1 MTTFPGS
8 PRLQK
13 GAIVG
18 IDPTIPIPTIVIFQY
33 NPDTMTR
40 TLQVNAASGETDMSE
55 ALRLKGPPQET
66 IRVEIEI
73 DATDQLE
80 KAEFPATG
88 MGVYPVLSSLET
100 LLYPKSINVIVN
112 EVLLNAG
119 IIEIVP
125 PEAPMTLFA
134 WGFKRVLP
142 VRITELSITEEA
154 FDPSLNPIRAK
165 VTLGLRVL
173 TYNDLGLTHPGGVMF
188 MAHQIMKET
197 MSVIGTAANIPA
209 LPSILGG

>member
-1 MTTFPGS
+1 MSSFSGS

-18 IDPTIPIPTIVIFQY
+18 IDPVVPLPTIVIFQY

-40 TLQVNAASGETDMSE
+40 TLQVNAASGDTDMSE

-66 IRVEIEI
+66 ISVEIEI

-80 KAEFPATG
+80 QAEFPAVG
-88 MGVYPVLSSLET
+88 MGIYPVLSGLET
-100 LLYPKSINVIVN
+100 LLYPKSLNVIAN
-112 EVLLNAG
+112 EILLNTG
-119 IIEIVP
+119 MIEIVP

-134 WGFKRVLP
+134 WGLKRVLP
-142 VRITELSITEEA
+142 VRITQLGITEEA
-154 FDPSLNPIRAK
+154 FDPSLNPIRAR

-173 TYNDLGLTHPGGVMF
+173 NYNDLGLTHPGGVMF

-197 MSVIGTAANIPA
+197 MSTIGTAANIPA

>member
-18 IDPTIPIPTIVIFQY
+18 IDPVIPLPTIVIFQY

-40 TLQVNAASGETDMSE
+40 TLQAQAASGDADRGE

-80 KAEFPATG
+80 KAEFPAVG
-88 MGVYPVLSSLET
+88 LGIYPVLSGLET
-100 LLYPKSINVIVN
+100 LLYPKSLNVIAN
-112 EVLLNAG
+112 EILLNAG
-119 IIEIVP
+119 MIEIVP

-134 WGFKRVLP
+134 WGLKRVLP
-142 VRITELSITEEA
+142 VRITELAITEEA
-154 FDPSLNPIRAK
+154 FDPSLNPIRAR

-173 TYNDLGLTHPGGVMF
+173 NYNDLGLAHPGGVMF

-197 MSVIGTAANIPA
+197 MGSIGTAATIPA
-209 LPSILGG
+209 LPSIPGG

>member
-18 IDPTIPIPTIVIFQY
+18 IDPAIRLPTIVIFQY
-33 NPDTMTR
+33 NPDTLTR
-40 TLQVNAASGETDMSE
+40 TLQVNAAGNDADRGE
-55 ALRLKGPPQET
+55 ALRIKGPPQET

-73 DATDQLE
+73 DAIDQLE
-80 KAEFPATG
+80 KAEFPAVG
-88 MGVYPVLSSLET
+88 MGIYPVLSGLET
-100 LLYPKSINVIVN
+100 LLYPKSFDVIAN

-119 IIEIVP
+119 MIEIVP

-142 VRITELSITEEA
+142 VRITELGITEEA
-154 FDPSLNPIRAK
+154 FDPSLNPIRARI
-165 VTLGLRVL
+165 TLGLRVL
-173 TYNDLGLTHPGGVMF
+173 NYNDLGLTHPGGVMF

-197 MSVIGTAANIPA
+197 MSNIGTAANIPA